1 MRSERTLIENT
12 KANNHQGFEKFFA
25 IKNFKKGNAFK
36 FGDFYEKKDYLLNVH
51 EESYAD
57 SKGHIGNE

>member
-1 MRSERTLIENT
+1 MHSSLETFMKR
-12 KANNHQGFEKFFA
+12 
-25 IKNFKKGNAFK
+25 
-36 FGDFYEKKDYLLNVH
+36 KDYLLNVH